1 MRHINS
7 QKGFTLI
14 ELIIAIFFGVFLFAG
29 VYSVY
34 TSMRA
39 STTETL
45 HAGELQETARIAI
58 DIIAS
63 DLSRAGFWGEDL
75 QLSLDANITDVPPA
89 FAGDCR
95 QANHDNNA
103 SFPVLA
109 AQQGFRYLFA
119 SRANQAA
126 QLECITDA
134 KIDSDVLQLKRASAT
149 ALPNPAFFEDNRY
162 YLLANGIEAA
172 IVEGDAALFPNI
184 DNSRGWIYWHRVYY
198 VANTNDGV
206 TLKRKQLIV
215 DGAGDPK
222 MNSMSLM
229 EGIEILRFSFG
240 VDSNS
245 DGRVD
250 VYIPANQMR
259 DSQWQST
266 ELNRIIAAKIT
277 VIARVLDADLRY
289 ENFNTYELDGEVFS
303 PNGDHYRRLL
313 MSRVVRIENSAN
325 TQWYEGIR

>member
-1 MRHINS
+1 MRYKKR

-34 TSMRA
+34 VSMRA

-58 DIIAS
+58 NLVAS
-63 DLSRAGFWGEDL
+63 DLNRAGFWGEDL
-75 QLSLDANITDVPPA
+75 QLALDANITQSPPA

-95 QANHDNNA
+95 QVNHDNSG

-109 AQQGFRYLFA
+109 AQQSFRALFA
-119 SRANQAA
+119 VRATQAA
-126 QLECITDA
+126 QVECIADA
-134 KIDSDVLQLKRASAT
+134 KIDSDVLQIKRASST
-149 ALPNPAFFEDNRY
+149 SLPTPASFQDNRY

-172 IVEGDAALFPNI
+172 VVAGDSALFPTI
-184 DNSRGWIYWHRVYY
+184 QNSRGWIYWHRVYY
-198 VANTNDGV
+198 VANTSDGV

-222 MNSMSLM
+222 MDSLSLM
-229 EGIEILRFSFG
+229 EGIEIMRLSFG

-250 VYIPANQMR
+250 VYVPAAQMQER
-259 DSQWQST
+259 QWQST
-266 ELNRIIAAKIT
+266 ERNRIIAAKVS
-277 VIARVLDADLRY
+277 VIARVLAADPRY
-289 ENFNTYELDGEVFS
+289 ENFNTYNIDGETFT

-313 MSRVVRIENSAN
+313 MSRVIRIENSAH
-325 TQWYEGIR
+325 TQWHEGIR